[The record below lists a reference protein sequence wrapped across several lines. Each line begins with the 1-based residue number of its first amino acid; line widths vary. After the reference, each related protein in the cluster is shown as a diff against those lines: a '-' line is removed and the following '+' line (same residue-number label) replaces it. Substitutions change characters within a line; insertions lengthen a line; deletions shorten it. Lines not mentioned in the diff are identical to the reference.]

1 MSYVTYPVRERV
13 NRHYHKVWRTLQ
25 YLQGRK
31 SERNGQ
37 MCYKC
42 YKDIRNTVRYGT
54 VWYGVAEMVQY
65 RCQYVREFV
74 GTLTVAGKSFKD
86 IQKTVS
92 DTYGNKAIERTQIY
106 DILKEDKEENHLQIS
121 DISIQRERRE
131 RQHLLPML
139 LLTLRTT
146 GE

>member
-1 MSYVTYPVRERV
+1 
-13 NRHYHKVWRTLQ
+13 
-25 YLQGRK
+25 
-31 SERNGQ
+31 
-37 MCYKC
+37 
-42 YKDIRNTVRYGT
+42 
-54 VWYGVAEMVQY
+54 
-65 RCQYVREFV
+65 V

-92 DTYGNKAIERTQIY
+92 DTYGNKAIERTLIY
-106 DILKEDKEENHLQIS
+106 DILKEVKEENQLRIS